1 MSHRIV
7 FSLLLCAVSAIAPG
21 QEAKPRADALP
32 WALREFF
39 TVTTPGTKFI
49 YAGDCAEWNLE
60 IEGLGQVAPSA
71 MWQVTLADGTTLDP
85 MAMGVGKARVNKHSS
100 EYGKS
105 AIYRVT
111 MPATRGLVL
120 QHSVIVHDER
130 PFFLIQASVTN
141 EGTAPVAIASI
152 DPVHFALRGL
162 DGGAIAG
169 RRALRARGPYL
180 VPSEEPG
187 AALVTVHDPAR
198 GFTFGLG
205 EMSQR
210 VADTGI
216 GLEPTE
222 DGWRIEVRSVFAP
235 AKTLAPGETI
245 ASDPIWMTYRLA
257 EPAEVDQLFA
267 WCHSLAPRPETAAQA
282 PDYWAA
288 AEKGASADAVYRL
301 AGMWADAGVEHV
313 LVPATWESVPGSL
326 TGARPLYP
334 GNMATVAARLR
345 GMGMQPGLA
354 LDPLA
359 TEGGEEAW
367 TARGADGQSWLNAGS
382 PAGFAYGV
390 DRLRR
395 VADWGFAF
403 LAVERSLIPDDV
415 LAQFGLTRVE
425 ADALAFDLLMQAA
438 PGMPVA
444 PTAEKTVPPTLEAWL
459 EVSGTTARLREYGV
473 ATGAAA
479 FDASPHRRL
488 DPALLTAILFH
499 GGGVEFRGECSSSLR
514 SQLATVLPE
523 EFLVA
528 RPLTIER
535 APRLWLAGY
544 QARGGSGLT
553 ETVVQ
558 FPGSPSVPLTGF
570 ASLPGEVLEAG
581 SGAFLGRL
589 PKPQQKPRPGG
600 RDDRF
605 EVAEADEA
613 PPLEAAPAEAVGG
626 EGAADLDAAIETAPV
641 AAPTAPVIEEVEEQY
656 VVKSGDSLSW
666 IAANEKVT
674 VADLRA
680 WNGLRGDL
688 ITVGQT
694 LVIKRMQ
701 ERAPAAAD
709 APVAAAPQAA
719 PVEADPQAPAA
730 AREEALTETQY
741 VVKPGD
747 TISGIAAKEQVA
759 IADLRAWNDLRGD
772 QIDVGQALVIRR
784 AAVGAPT
791 EAATE
796 TAPAAATSEGA
807 PEGEPLEA
815 PAAEEAEEADGG
827 SVEDAAGDAAADAA
841 PEAETEKSRSW
852 RDRIRGMF
860 RRD

>member
-1 MSHRIV
+1 MSHR
-7 FSLLLCAVSAIAPG
+7 LLFGLFLCAVSAVAPAE
-21 QEAKPRADALP
+21 EANPRADALP

-60 IEGLGQVAPSA
+60 IEGIGQVAPSA
-71 MWQVTLADGTTLDP
+71 MWQVTLADGTILDP
-85 MAMGVGKARVNKHSS
+85 MVMGVGKARVNKHSS

-152 DPVHFALRGL
+152 DPVHLELRGL
-162 DGGAIAG
+162 DGGAIVG

-180 VPSEEPG
+180 VPSDEPD
-187 AALVTVHDPAR
+187 AALVTVHDP
-198 GFTFGLG
+198 GQDFTFGLG
-205 EMSQR
+205 VMSQR

-222 DGWRIEVRSVFAP
+222 EGWRLHVRSAFAP
-235 AKTLAPGETI
+235 AKALAPGETI
-245 ASDPIWMTYRLA
+245 ASDLVWMTYRLA
-257 EPAEVDQLFA
+257 EAAAVDQLFA
-267 WCHSLAPRPETAAQA
+267 WCHSLVPRPETATQL

-334 GNMATVAARLR
+334 ANMATVAARLR

-367 TARGADGQSWLNAGS
+367 TARGADGQLWLNAAS

-390 DRLRR
+390 ERLRR
-395 VADWGFAF
+395 VAGWGFAF

-425 ADALAFDLLMQAA
+425 ADALAFELLMQAA
-438 PGMPVA
+438 PGTPVG
-444 PTAEKTVPPTLEAWL
+444 PTAEKTVPPTLDAWL
-459 EVSGTTARLREYGV
+459 DVSGTTARLREYGV
-473 ATGAAA
+473 PAGAAV
-479 FDASPHRRL
+479 FEASPHRRL

-499 GGGVEFRGECSSSLR
+499 GGGVEFRGECSSALR
-514 SQLATVLPE
+514 SQLSTVLPE

-528 RPLTIER
+528 RPLTIEP

-558 FPGSPSVPLTGF
+558 FPGSPSVPLAGF

-581 SGAFLGRL
+581 SGAFLSRL
-589 PKPQQKPRPGG
+589 PKPRQKPRPGG
-600 RDDRF
+600 RF
-605 EVAEADEA
+605 EIAEEE
-613 PPLEAAPAEAVGG
+613 PLMEAAPSESAGD
-626 EGAADLDAAIETAPV
+626 EGAEDLDAAIETAPV
-641 AAPTAPVIEEVEEQY
+641 AAPAAPVIEEVEEQY
-656 VVKSGDSLSW
+656 VVKSGDTLSR

-680 WNGLRGDL
+680 WNDLRGDL

-709 APVAAAPQAA
+709 APAVSVAAAPQAA
-719 PVEADPQAPAA
+719 SVEVEAQATPTEAA
-730 AREEALTETQY
+730 SSEATY

-759 IADLRAWNDLRGD
+759 IADLRAWNDLQGD
-772 QIDVGQALVIRR
+772 RIDVGQVLVIRR
-784 AAVGAPT
+784 AGPAET
-791 EAATE
+791 ATE
-796 TAPAAATSEGA
+796 TAPMAETSEQAAA
-807 PEGEPLEA
+807 GETLEA
-815 PAAEEAEEADGG
+815 PVAEEMDDGSAE
-827 SVEDAAGDAAADAA
+827 DAAADVGEDAEA
-841 PEAETEKSRSW
+841 ETVAEDAEAETEAETKSRSW
-852 RDRIRGMF
+852 RDRIRGIF